1 MNISEQANKYAEG
14 KANEAITK
22 AIADA
27 YMEGYKAGYKDR
39 EEEIPMELRDN
50 KTEYVDL
57 GLPSGTLWATDYEK
71 LDGEQLYLPYC
82 EAERMK
88 LPTQEQWEE
97 LRKLCRWEFK
107 IDNAYD
113 YCSATCVGPNG
124 KILLFERTGFIKT
137 KEVEDSWAAYFWMED
152 EDNNSSEKTAMHLYN
167 SGKINRLRVGAG
179 GLSSFFS
186 GYKLPVRLVR

>member
-1 MNISEQANKYAEG
+1 MNITEQANKYAEG

-57 GLPSGTLWATDYEK
+57 GLPSGTLWAADYEE
-71 LDGEQLYLPYC
+71 LDGERLYLPYC
-82 EAERMK
+82 KAEKMK

-97 LRKLCRWEFK
+97 LRENCHWKYKPESSSSWGGTR
-107 IDNAYD
+107 
-113 YCSATCVGPNG
+113 CVGPNG
-124 KILLFERTGFIKT
+124 NELFFTNTGRRLFKSESI
-137 KEVEDSWAAYFWMED
+137 ESSSSAFFWL
-152 EDNNSSEKTAMHLYN
+152 EDNGDSNYKHKVSIDSTVR
-167 SGKINRLRVGAG
+167 KIDV
-179 GLSSFFS
+179 SFS
-186 GYKLPVRLVR
+186 GYRLPIRLVR